1 MAINDINTLTYIK
14 SLYSDRY
21 RDLESFAK
29 IFEIPIVQREV
40 AELLKVLVRMNE
52 PKRIVEVG
60 TAIGYSSILMAN
72 ESEAKVLTMEVDES
86 IAHIARDNIEN
97 YGLEDRID
105 VEIGD
110 AKDLLK
116 NLEGSYDM
124 AFIDA
129 AKGQYKD
136 YFDLIYP
143 HISDGGLII
152 SDNVLF
158 RGMVSDFDACPRRQR
173 TLVRKLREYL
183 HYICNT
189 EGLYTSILPVGDG
202 LAISYK
208 EKEVENYE

>member
-1 MAINDINTLTYIK
+1 MSINDINTITYIK
-14 SLYSDRY
+14 SLYSNRY
-21 RDLESFAK
+21 RDLENFANS
-29 IFEIPIVQREV
+29 FEIPIVQREV

-52 PKRIVEVG
+52 PKRIIEVG

-72 ESEAKVLTMEVDES
+72 ESKASILTMEVDES
-86 IAHIARDNIEN
+86 IAHIARENIQN
-97 YGLEDRID
+97 YGLEDRIK

-116 NLEGSYDM
+116 NLDGLYDL

-129 AKGQYKD
+129 AKGQYRD

-143 HISDGGLII
+143 HLSKRGLMI

-158 RGMVSDFDACPRRQR
+158 RGMVSEYDNCPRRQR

-183 HYICNT
+183 NYICNI
-189 EGLYTSILPVGDG
+189 EGLYTSILPIGDG
-202 LAISYK
+202 LAVSYK
-208 EKEVENYE
+208 DKEVENYE